1 MDPGRAGGRWRSA
14 GSGRR
19 VGPVSQGDLFII
31 SAPSGA
37 GKTTLA
43 RHLNEALPD
52 TAFSISH
59 TTRPQRRNETHG
71 VDYYFVPEA
80 EFLAMVDRGE
90 FLEYAR
96 VFGNLYGTSKAAVRR
111 LMQQGKTVLLDI
123 DWQGARHIRRKMPG
137 CGSIFILPPSLD
149 ELERRLRERG
159 QDSDDVIRQRMQQ
172 AKDEMHHADEYDFVV
187 VNDEFDRALGELCA
201 IVSGEREPGVSS
213 PTQQT

>member
-1 MDPGRAGGRWRSA
+1 MPGGRTD
-14 GSGRR
+14 
-19 VGPVSQGDLFII
+19 PVSKGDLFII

-43 RHLNEALPD
+43 RRLNEALPE

-71 VDYYFVPEA
+71 VDYYFVSEA
-80 EFLAMVDRGE
+80 EFLEMVERGE

-123 DWQGARHIRRKMPG
+123 DWQGARHIRRKMPD

-149 ELERRLRERG
+149 ELERRLRDRG
-159 QDSDDVIRQRMQQ
+159 QDSEDVIRQRMQL
-172 AKDEMHHADEYDFVV
+172 ARNEMQHADEYDFVV
-187 VNDEFDRALGELCA
+187 VNDDLDGALGELCA
-201 IVSGEREPGVSS
+201 IVSGEREPGISS